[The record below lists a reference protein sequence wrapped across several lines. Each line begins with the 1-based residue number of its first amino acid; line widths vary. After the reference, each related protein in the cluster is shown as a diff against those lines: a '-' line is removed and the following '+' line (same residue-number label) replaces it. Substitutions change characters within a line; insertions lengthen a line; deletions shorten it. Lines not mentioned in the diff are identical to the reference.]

1 MKKIAFPSFFLL
13 IVCYMTYPAISIAEN
28 GSSAKASGYR
38 IGTEDVLHVSVWGNS
53 DLTLDNV
60 IVRPDGKISM
70 PLVMDIQAEGL
81 TASELADGI
90 KQRLHPYIKDPNVSV
105 IVKEINSLKFSVI
118 GNVSRP
124 GIYPLRGD
132 VSVLQGIAQAGGF
145 TPFASLR
152 KIKIVRKKDKK
163 EEIRMVNYYEMI
175 EEGGEGNILLKPG
188 DTIVV
193 P

>member
-1 MKKIAFPSFFLL
+1 MKKISITWLFLL
-13 IVCYMTYPAISIAEN
+13 IVCWTTNPAISIAEN
-28 GSSAKASGYR
+28 SSSAKAPGYR
-38 IGTEDVLHVSVWGNS
+38 IGPEDVLHVSVWGNS
-53 DLTLDNV
+53 ELTMDV
-60 IVRPDGKISM
+60 VVRPDGKISV
-70 PLVMDIQAEGL
+70 PLVKDIQAEGL

-90 KQRLHPYIKDPNVSV
+90 HQKLLPYVKDPNVSI

-118 GNVSRP
+118 GNVTKP

-145 TPFASLR
+145 TPFASPR
-152 KIKIVRKKDKK
+152 KIKIVRNTDGK
-163 EEIRMVNYYEMI
+163 EQAQMVNYYDMI
-175 EEGGEGNILLKPG
+175 EEGGKGNYLLKPG

>member
-1 MKKIAFPSFFLL
+1 MKIIAYPYFFLI
-13 IVCYMTYPAISIAEN
+13 IVCWVTNPTISIAEN
-28 GSSAKASGYR
+28 AASAEAPGYR
-38 IGTEDVLHVSVWGNS
+38 IGAEDVLHVSVWGNS
-53 DLTLDNV
+53 ELTMDV
-60 IVRPDGKISM
+60 VVRPDGKISV
-70 PLVMDIQAEGL
+70 PLIKDIQAEGL

-90 KQRLHPYIKDPNVSV
+90 HQKLLPYVKDPNVSI

-118 GNVSRP
+118 GNVTRP

-132 VSVLQGIAQAGGF
+132 VSVLQGIAEAGGF

-152 KIKIVRKKDKK
+152 KIKIVRNTDGK
-163 EEIRMVNYYEMI
+163 EQVRMVNYYDMI
-175 EEGGEGNILLKPG
+175 EEGGKGNYLLMPG

>member
-1 MKKIAFPSFFLL
+1 MKKFTFPWFFLL
-13 IVCYMTYPAISIAEN
+13 IVTWMTNPAISMAEN
-28 GSSAKASGYR
+28 APSAKTPGYR
-38 IGTEDVLHVSVWGNS
+38 IGPEDILHVSVWGNS
-53 DLTLDNV
+53 ELTMDV
-60 IVRPDGKISM
+60 VVRPDGKISV
-70 PLVMDIQAEGL
+70 PLIKDIQAEGL

-90 KQRLHPYIKDPNVSV
+90 HQKLLPYLKDPNVAI

-118 GNVSRP
+118 GNVTKP

-152 KIKIVRKKDKK
+152 KIKIVRITNGK
-163 EEIRMVNYYEMI
+163 EQVRMVNYYDMI
-175 EEGGEGNILLKPG
+175 EEGGKGNYLLMPG